1 MGTFGSRGI
10 LLPASETGG
19 FEVATRTDAMLTRT
33 TSEAVA
39 GMESADADA
48 HRLRLILEGSRMV
61 TWADGQRLTPSV
73 EVGLRHDWGDAETG
87 FGVELGGR
95 VRYTDPRVGLTVEGA
110 VRGLLAHED
119 SDYEEWGASG
129 TLRIDPGTAGHG
141 LSLTLAP
148 TWGATANGV
157 DGLWSRQ
164 TTAGLASQGTRQT
177 PTGRLN
183 AEIGYGLAAPFGA
196 GLLTP
201 YAGTVLSDGADRT
214 YRLGGRLRLTG
225 RWTTGLTLN
234 LEGTRQEP
242 AGQQPPNQ
250 SLRLQVTW
258 GF

>member
-1 MGTFGSRGI
+1 MAFCC
-10 LLPASETGG
+10 LASETGG

-110 VRGLLAHED
+110 VRGLLAHQD

-129 TLRIDPGTAGHG
+129 TLRIDPGAAGHG

-148 TWGATANGV
+148 SWGAASSEVN
-157 DGLWSRQ
+157 GLWTRQ
-164 TTAGLASQGTRQT
+164 TTAGLAPQGRTRAT
-177 PTGRLN
+177 AGRLN
-183 AEIGYGLAAPFGA
+183 AEVGYGFTAVGI
-196 GLLTP
+196 GQLTP

-214 YRLGGRLRLTG
+214 YRVGGRLLLTG
-225 RWTTGLTLN
+225 RGTTGLELN
-234 LEGTRQEP
+234 LEGMRQEP
-242 AGQQPPNQ
+242 AGQQSLNQ
-250 SLRLQVTW
+250 GLQLQVTW